1 MDSTWKKK
9 KIIKK
14 YLRAILK
21 KNILLG
27 TKTTHGASPSPPS
40 ILVHYS
46 PASLSKARRWEVIN
60 KNRIK

>member
-1 MDSTWKKK
+1 MEEKKNHK
-9 KIIKK
+9 KILEGHIEEK
-14 YLRAILK
+14 YFV
-21 KNILLG
+21 G
-27 TKTTHGASPSPPS
+27 HKTTHGASPSPPS